1 MLIGAGIQAVKGAVD
16 YALNKK
22 NLNKLRAIQN
32 AELFDMIPPN
42 KHLSAKILLKQT
54 EHRLLSLENT
64 DRETI
69 RYIEEEIIDLMKAN
83 LEEKRDELASQ
94 NATQLDI
101 ANVLIT
107 IQKFSH
113 EAIEEIHQL
122 KQQQSSHEKE
132 IKDTMKRFKREQD
145 KAINENETRVSDYG
159 NIIQKL
165 AHSIGGKFWFL
176 LIYNVLLTAGLIYI
190 IVR

>member
-16 YALNKK
+16 FALNKK
-22 NLNKLRAIQN
+22 NLNKLRSIQN
-32 AELFDMIPPN
+32 AELFELIPSD
-42 KHLSAKILLKQT
+42 KHLSSKILLKQT

-69 RYIEEEIIDLMKAN
+69 RCIEEEIIDLMKAN

-122 KQQQSSHEKE
+122 KQQQSSHESETKE
-132 IKDTMKRFKREQD
+132 TMRQFKREQD
-145 KAINENETRVSDYG
+145 KAISENESRVSDYEK
-159 NIIQKL
+159 IVQKL
-165 AHSIGGKFWFL
+165 ANSINGKFWFL
-176 LIYNVLLTAGLIYI
+176 VVYNLIISAGFIYLLA
-190 IVR
+190 R

>member
-1 MLIGAGIQAVKGAVD
+1 MLIGAGIQAVKGAAE

-22 NLNKLRAIQN
+22 NLNKLRDIQN
-32 AELFDMIPPN
+32 ADLFDLIPPD
-42 KHLSAKILLKQT
+42 KHLSSRILLKQT
-54 EHRLLSLENT
+54 EHRIMSLNNP
-64 DRETI
+64 DREKL
-69 RYIEEEIIDLMKAN
+69 RLIEEEIIDLMKVN

-101 ANVLIT
+101 ANMLIT

-122 KQQQSSHEKE
+122 KQQQSKHEKE
-132 IKDTMKRFKREQD
+132 TRRDIS
-145 KAINENETRVSDYG
+145 ENESRVSDYE
-159 NIIQKL
+159 NIVRKL
-165 AHSIGGKFWFL
+165 SNSISGKFWFL
-176 LIYNVLLTAGLIYI
+176 VVYNLIISAGLIYL